1 MTSAA
6 ATLAPVAPI
15 SAHGLLLLLLQLG
28 LLLGLAI
35 VLGRLASRLSM
46 PAVVGELT
54 AGVLLGPSLLAH
66 LSPGLSDWLLP
77 RDANQMHLLDAVG
90 QLGVLLL
97 VGVTGMHIDLKL
109 VRRKGVTAAR
119 ISAGGLIVP
128 LGLGIGLGF
137 VLPAFLLMPGTERV
151 VFASFIGVAM
161 GVSAIPVIAKTLLE
175 MRLLHR
181 NVGQLIMTA
190 ATVDDIVGWLLLSMV
205 SALATTGLM
214 AGQVALSVASLIALV
229 VITVVLGRPVVN
241 VTMRLAGRSAE
252 PGAGVAAAVA
262 LLLLAAAGSHALGME
277 PVLGTLL
284 CGMLIG
290 SSRWVDLDRL
300 APLRT
305 LVMAVLAPIYFA
317 TAGLRMDLTALGQ
330 PAVLVSAIA
339 VLLVAILGKFI
350 GAYAGARAGRLNHWE
365 GLALGAGLNARGVI
379 EVIVATV
386 GLRLGVLSTATYTI
400 IVLVAIVTSLM
411 APPLLR
417 YATRRIAV
425 IEEEQLRERSFGGQ
439 ASAAVDSDRDARV
452 PGVPP
457 AVDQ

>member
-1 MTSAA
+1 MSD
-6 ATLAPVAPI
+6 ATLMPVAPI

-28 LLLGLAI
+28 SLLALAI
-35 VLGRLASRLSM
+35 VLGRLAARLRM

-66 LSPGLSDWLLP
+66 VWPALSDWLLP
-77 RDANQMHLLDAVG
+77 RDADQLHMLDAVG

-97 VGVTGMHIDLKL
+97 VGLTGMHIDLKL
-109 VRRKGVTAAR
+109 VRRKGITAAR
-119 ISAGGLIVP
+119 ISVGGLVVP
-128 LGLGIGLGF
+128 LGLGVGLGF

-214 AGQVALSVASLIALV
+214 AGQVALSVASLLALV
-229 VITVVLGRPVVN
+229 VITVVVGRPVVN
-241 VTMRLAGRSAE
+241 VAMRLASRSAE
-252 PGAGVAAAVA
+252 PGALVAAAVA

-284 CGMLIG
+284 CGMVIG
-290 SSRWVDLDRL
+290 SSRWVDLSRL

-317 TAGLRMDLTALGQ
+317 TAGLRMDLTALGR
-330 PAVLVSAIA
+330 PAVLLSAVA
-339 VLLVAILGKFI
+339 VLLVAVLGKFV

-425 IEEEQLRERSFGGQ
+425 IEEEQLRERGFGGQ
-439 ASAAVDSDRDARV
+439 ATAAVDSDRDARV